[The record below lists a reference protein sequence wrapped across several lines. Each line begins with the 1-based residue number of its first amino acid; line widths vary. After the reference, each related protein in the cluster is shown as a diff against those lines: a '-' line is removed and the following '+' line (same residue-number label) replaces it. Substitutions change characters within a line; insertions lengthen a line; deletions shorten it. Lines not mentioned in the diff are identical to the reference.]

1 MAEPQPDAG
10 EVDEAKEAFGSF
22 VVAGCQPTAI
32 FQPVET
38 PLDHVSQGIY
48 GHVDSLAH
56 LSVLA
61 HRYHGQSVAALDVFP
76 NFIRVIAPV
85 GDQNGGL
92 WQIVGHHQIVAGVVG
107 ILPWLDLGPHR
118 EACAVDPQVDLGRE
132 ATSRTAKSLF
142 RSPPFAPAA

>member
-1 MAEPQPDAG
+1 MAEPKPDAG
-10 EVDEAKEAFGSF
+10 DVDEAEEAFGGF
-22 VVAGCQPTAI
+22 VVAGCQPTAV
-32 FQPVET
+32 FQLVEAA
-38 PLDHVSQGIY
+38 LDHVAQGID
-48 GHVDSLAH
+48 GPVDSLAH
-56 LSVLA
+56 LAVLS
-61 HRYHGQSVAALDVFP
+61 HGDHGQGVAALDVFP

-132 ATSRTAKSLF
+132 TTSRTAKSLF

>member
-1 MAEPQPDAG
+1 MAEPKPDAG
-10 EVDEAKEAFGSF
+10 DVDEAEEAFGGF
-22 VVAGCQPTAI
+22 VVAGCQPTAV
-32 FQPVET
+32 FQLVEAA
-38 PLDHVSQGIY
+38 PDHVAQGVDA
-48 GHVDSLAH
+48 HVDSLAH
-56 LSVLA
+56 PSVLS
-61 HRYHGQSVAALDVFP
+61 HRYHGQGVAALDVFP

-142 RSPPFAPAA
+142 WSPPFAPAA

>member
-1 MAEPQPDAG
+1 MAEPKPDAG
-10 EVDEAKEAFGSF
+10 DVDEAEEAFGGF
-22 VVAGCQPTAI
+22 VVAGCQPTAV
-32 FQPVET
+32 FQLVEAA
-38 PLDHVSQGIY
+38 LDHVAQGID
-48 GHVDSLAH
+48 GPVDSLAH
-56 LSVLA
+56 LAVLS
-61 HRYHGQSVAALDVFP
+61 HGDHGQGVAALDVFP